1 MKKRPSRYVA
11 FFAALAAPV
20 LIGVAVELSWP
31 VFDAIASIFLLAV
44 MLCAWLGG
52 FFPGFIS
59 LFISLLIARYFFTE
73 PYNSFSILGLSPDDS
88 TRLLTLGVTGIFVSV
103 ASEFMHRARQRNEES
118 IETSRKSEERFRTT
132 LESLIEGCQIIDRDW
147 RYLYVNAAAAKQ
159 GGQTVERLLGRTIIE
174 AFPGIEQTEL
184 FDAFR
189 KTMEDRTP
197 QQIENEFTRADGVS
211 AWFQV
216 VIQPVPEGIFI
227 LSADIT
233 ERKRYDEA
241 LNESEKRYRLLF
253 EYNPLCMWV
262 YDVETLSFVD
272 VNEAACAAYGFS
284 RDEFLKM
291 SIKDI
296 RPEDDVPA
304 LLMDVASTDAAI
316 DGPNIWKHRKKDG
329 TLIDAEIIS
338 HEIVINDRRSR
349 LVLATDVTERKRAE
363 KNVALLAAI
372 VESSDAAIISKDLN
386 GTILSWNPGAQE
398 LYGYTA
404 SEAVGQS
411 VTMLIPQD
419 RLNEELQILEHI
431 RHDELV
437 NYFETKRRRKD
448 GTLIDVSLTVS
459 PIKDNRGQIIGASK
473 IARDITEQKRAEEKI
488 RRLNEELE
496 QRVFDR
502 TAQLQAANKE
512 LEAFSYSVSHDLR
525 APLRH
530 INGFSLALLED
541 YEEKLDDTGKSYLN
555 EIRGASYDMGQLIDD
570 ILELSRVTRS
580 EMKRERVD
588 LSKLASEV
596 ASRIK
601 QTDVSRDVPFMIED
615 GLNAYCD
622 KDLIRIVLVNLFEN
636 SWKFTSKTKSPEVT
650 FGKEPTSEAWYF
662 VRDNGAG
669 FDMAYAD
676 KLFGAFQRLHNP
688 ASFEGT
694 GIGLSTVQRIIHR
707 HGGVVRAEGEVD
719 RGATFYFS
727 LPDTKERVD
736 GQ

>member
-52 FFPGFIS
+52 FFPGFLS

-650 FGKEPTSEAWYF
+650 FGKELTSEAWYF

>member
-73 PYNSFSILGLSPDDS
+73 PYNSFSISGLSPDDS

-159 GGQTVERLLGRTIIE
+159 GGQTVECLLGRTIIE
-174 AFPGIEQTEL
+174 AFPGIGQTEL

-431 RHDELV
+431 KHDELV

-601 QTDVSRDVPFMIED
+601 QTDVSR
-615 GLNAYCD
+615 
-622 KDLIRIVLVNLFEN
+622 LISTRESICNMNQLTD
-636 SWKFTSKTKSPEVT
+636 S
-650 FGKEPTSEAWYF
+650 
-662 VRDNGAG
+662 VR
-669 FDMAYAD
+669 F
-676 KLFGAFQRLHNP
+676 FH
-688 ASFEGT
+688 
-694 GIGLSTVQRIIHR
+694 
-707 HGGVVRAEGEVD
+707 
-719 RGATFYFS
+719 
-727 LPDTKERVD
+727 
-736 GQ
+736 

>member
-1 MKKRPSRYVA
+1 MKKQPSRSVA

-20 LIGVAVELSWP
+20 LIGAAVALSWP

-52 FFPGFIS
+52 FFPGVLS

-73 PYNSFSILGLSPDDS
+73 PYHSFSILGLSPDDS

-103 ASEFMHRARQRNEES
+103 TSELMHRAKRR
-118 IETSRKSEERFRTT
+118 
-132 LESLIEGCQIIDRDW
+132 
-147 RYLYVNAAAAKQ
+147 
-159 GGQTVERLLGRTIIE
+159 
-174 AFPGIEQTEL
+174 
-184 FDAFR
+184 
-189 KTMEDRTP
+189 
-197 QQIENEFTRADGVS
+197 
-211 AWFQV
+211 
-216 VIQPVPEGIFI
+216 
-227 LSADIT
+227 T
-233 ERKRYDEA
+233 ERSSQA
-241 LNESEKRYRLLF
+241 INESEKRYRLLF
-253 EYNPLCMWV
+253 EYNPLSMWV
-262 YDVETLSFVD
+262 YDVETLNFLD
-272 VNEAACAAYGFS
+272 VNEAACAAYGYS

-291 SIKDI
+291 SIKNI
-296 RPEDDVPA
+296 RPERDVPA
-304 LLMDVASTDAAI
+304 LIENVAGTHSAI
-316 DGPNIWKHRKKDG
+316 DGPNVWKHKKKDG
-329 TLIDAEIIS
+329 KLIDVEIIS
-338 HEIVINDRRSR
+338 HEMTVGEHRSR
-349 LVLATDVTERKRAE
+349 LVLANDVTERR
-363 KNVALLAAI
+363 
-372 VESSDAAIISKDLN
+372 
-386 GTILSWNPGAQE
+386 
-398 LYGYTA
+398 
-404 SEAVGQS
+404 
-411 VTMLIPQD
+411 
-419 RLNEELQILEHI
+419 
-431 RHDELV
+431 
-437 NYFETKRRRKD
+437 
-448 GTLIDVSLTVS
+448 
-459 PIKDNRGQIIGASK
+459 
-473 IARDITEQKRAEEKI
+473 RAEEGI

-541 YEEKLDDTGKSYLN
+541 YEDKLDDAGKSYLN

-580 EMKRERVD
+580 EMKRELVD

-596 ASRIK
+596 ASRIAE
-601 QTDVSRDVPFMIED
+601 TDSARDVPFVIED

-636 SWKFTSKTKSPEVT
+636 SWKFTSKTKAPEVT
-650 FGKEPTSEAWYF
+650 FGKEAAPTAWYF

-676 KLFGAFQRLHNP
+676 KLFGAFQRLHSP

-707 HGGVVRAEGEVD
+707 HGGVVRAEGEID
-719 RGATFYFS
+719 RGATFYFT
-727 LPDTKERVD
+727 LPEIKERVD

>member
-52 FFPGFIS
+52 FFPGFLS

-419 RLNEELQILEHI
+419 RLNEELQILKHI
-431 RHDELV
+431 KHDELV

-580 EMKRERVD
+580 EMKREMVD

-650 FGKEPTSEAWYF
+650 FGKELTSEAWYF

>member
-52 FFPGFIS
+52 FFPGFLS

-73 PYNSFSILGLSPDDS
+73 PYNSFSISGLSPDDS

-159 GGQTVERLLGRTIIE
+159 GGQTVECLLGRTIIE

-189 KTMEDRTP
+189 KTMENRAP

-419 RLNEELQILEHI
+419 RLNEELQILKHI
-431 RHDELV
+431 KHDELV

-580 EMKRERVD
+580 EMKREMVD

>member
-52 FFPGFIS
+52 FFPGFLS

-174 AFPGIEQTEL
+174 AFPGIEQTGL

-473 IARDITEQKRAEEKI
+473 IARDITEQKRAEEKV

>member
-52 FFPGFIS
+52 FFPGFLS

-174 AFPGIEQTEL
+174 AFPGIEQTGL

-473 IARDITEQKRAEEKI
+473 IARDITEQKRAEEKV

-650 FGKEPTSEAWYF
+650 FGKEPTLEAWYF

>member
-174 AFPGIEQTEL
+174 AFPGIEQTGL

-473 IARDITEQKRAEEKI
+473 IARDITEQKRAEEKV

-580 EMKRERVD
+580 EMKREMVD

>member
-52 FFPGFIS
+52 FFPGFLS

-419 RLNEELQILEHI
+419 RLNEELQILKHI
-431 RHDELV
+431 KHDELV

-650 FGKEPTSEAWYF
+650 FGKELTSEAWYF

>member
-473 IARDITEQKRAEEKI
+473 IARDITEQKRAEEKV

-650 FGKEPTSEAWYF
+650 FGKEPTLEAWYF

>member
-52 FFPGFIS
+52 FFPGFLS

>member
-52 FFPGFIS
+52 FFPGFLS

-189 KTMEDRTP
+189 KTMENRAP

-404 SEAVGQS
+404 SEADGQS

-601 QTDVSRDVPFMIED
+601 QIDVSRDVPFMIED

>member
-52 FFPGFIS
+52 FFPGFLS

-73 PYNSFSILGLSPDDS
+73 PYNSFSISGLSPDDS

-419 RLNEELQILEHI
+419 RLNEELQILKHI
-431 RHDELV
+431 KHDELV

-580 EMKRERVD
+580 EMKREMVD

>member
-73 PYNSFSILGLSPDDS
+73 PYNSFSISGLSPDDS

-650 FGKEPTSEAWYF
+650 FGKEPTLEAWYF

-719 RGATFYFS
+719 HGAIFYFS